1 MIKTMIGIK
10 IEELTASGFVE
21 LLVIDVEK
29 PEEWVEDNIE
39 KQNES
44 IAEMTKLLYDGD
56 KFHMSIES
64 GVGICIRGIK
74 TKTFRV
80 SRVLK

>member
-1 MIKTMIGIK
+1 MIETMIGIK

-21 LLVIDVEK
+21 LIVIDVED
-29 PEEWVEDNIE
+29 PEDNIE

-56 KFHMSIES
+56 KFHMTIES
-64 GVGICIRGIK
+64 GVGICIKGIK
-74 TKTFRV
+74 TKTLRV